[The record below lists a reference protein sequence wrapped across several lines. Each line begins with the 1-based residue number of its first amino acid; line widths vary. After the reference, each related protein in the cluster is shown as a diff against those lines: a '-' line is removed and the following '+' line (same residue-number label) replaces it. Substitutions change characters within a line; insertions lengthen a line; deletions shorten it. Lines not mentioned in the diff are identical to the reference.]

1 MRTYSTS
8 VANLSLFGIVLI
20 TLAQACKTQSSAK
33 PEPVKAE
40 NFVAKDVLGQ
50 AIAKDAK
57 AVSLAQLAQDPAPFM
72 GKDVIVT
79 GKVDAVC
86 QHMGCWMTL
95 KDENGE
101 AFVRMAGHAFFIPKA
116 ASGRLAR
123 VQAKLVDLE
132 QPKPEANCGKAAHAG
147 MQASTAPNARMGCK
161 DEAEK
166 ATGKPLAKLEL
177 EAQGV
182 ELQ

>member
-1 MRTYSTS
+1 MAFIIS
-8 VANLSLFGIVLI
+8 V
-20 TLAQACKTQSSAK
+20 QACKTQSSVSS
-33 PEPVKAE
+33 EPVRAE
-40 NFVAKDVLGQ
+40 AFVAKDVLGQ
-50 AIAKDAK
+50 AIAKEAK
-57 AVSLAQLAQDPAPFM
+57 AVSLAQLAKDPAPFM

-79 GKVDAVC
+79 GKVDSVC

-116 ASGRLAR
+116 ASGRMAR

-132 QPKPEANCGKAAHAG
+132 QPKPEANCGSAAHAG
-147 MQASTAPNARMGCK
+147 MSAEGAPNPKMGCK